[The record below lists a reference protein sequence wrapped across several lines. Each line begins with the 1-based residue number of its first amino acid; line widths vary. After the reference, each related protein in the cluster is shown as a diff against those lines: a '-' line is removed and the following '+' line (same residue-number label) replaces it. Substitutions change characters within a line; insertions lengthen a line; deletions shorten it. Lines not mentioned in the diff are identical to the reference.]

1 MAIIGESSQRQLR
14 VAEAIKRVLV
24 DYLYKEGLIDFNLEE
39 GSIPLPPITI
49 TQVQVSGDLQHALV
63 FVMPLGGENQ
73 DRAIELL
80 NKSARRLR
88 GYLGHHLKTRFTP
101 TLKFEIDTSF
111 NKAKRIETILQKME
125 QSDSSI

>member
-80 NKSARRLR
+80 NKSERRLR